1 MLCPVADKPPMPS
14 MPLTPDYGGPVV
26 SYAVIH
32 KSVCEAIFLIS
43 AGNFMLCTMA
53 DVPPIP
59 LTPDYGGPVVSYA
72 DGILDVRFISVRE
85 GKQSRISLS
94 S

>member
-1 MLCPVADKPPMPS
+1 MFSLY
-14 MPLTPDYGGPVV
+14 LTFGNIYRFISVYLGILIWWG
-26 SYAVIH
+26 VIH

>member
-14 MPLTPDYGGPVV
+14 M
-26 SYAVIH
+26 
-32 KSVCEAIFLIS
+32 
-43 AGNFMLCTMA
+43 
-53 DVPPIP
+53 P

-94 S
+94 SRLMSECSQCFYLLKHSFIWS